1 MQRVGFVLFEG
12 FHVIIFAAVAV
23 FEVVN
28 RTLGE
33 ARYDVRLLS
42 EEGGVVRSSIGVM
55 VHTEPFDEGPF
66 DTLIVGG
73 EADVMSPSR
82 ALLEFVRKAPRI
94 SRRVASICVGAFTLA
109 AGGVLDGRRATTHWA
124 FAKELQKQFPNV
136 KVEADRIF
144 IEDDGVWTSAGMTAS
159 IDLMLAFVERDI
171 GSEVSQ
177 AVAKK
182 LVLHH
187 RRAGGQSQLSALL
200 QLEPKSDRIQKALS
214 FARRNL
220 HKRLAVED
228 LARAANLSGRQ
239 FTRAFMAETG
249 QSPAKA
255 IEKLR
260 IEAARLLMEQ
270 GRHPIE
276 VIARETG
283 FADRERMRRA
293 FLRAFGQPPLA
304 IRRTARAE
312 SGIHTMTPLAASV
325 FSKESAALVQ
335 K

>member
-1 MQRVGFVLFEG
+1 
-12 FHVIIFAAVAV
+12 
-23 FEVVN
+23 
-28 RTLGE
+28 
-33 ARYDVRLLS
+33 
-42 EEGGVVRSSIGVM
+42 
-55 VHTEPFDEGPF
+55 
-66 DTLIVGG
+66 
-73 EADVMSPSR
+73 
-82 ALLEFVRKAPRI
+82 LLEFVRKAPRI

-177 AVAKK
+177 AVART

-239 FTRAFMAETG
+239 FTRAFVAETG

-270 GRHPIE
+270 GRHPIK

-312 SGIHTMTPLAASV
+312 
-325 FSKESAALVQ
+325 
-335 K
+335 